1 VDGTASRVQ
10 RGQESASSVLR
21 FIVTAADG
29 AKAVIEMR
37 GQEIRGAL
45 DDGDHVSV
53 LGARRDASDGV
64 FRPARVR
71 NETTGSLVTAWQPPL
86 HQRAAKPLVTALAS
100 ALISSAVTLL
110 VGWLTSA
117 ESSKPTAVPPRPP
130 SAEDDTDWVA
140 IVAGLLVAA
149 AVSWAVWS
157 ALFGRRRRRRRRPTW
172 PVALGIVVG
181 LLLGLWVLGS

>member
-1 VDGTASRVQ
+1 MDGTASRVQ

-45 DDGDHVSV
+45 DDGDHVNV
-53 LGARRDASDGV
+53 LGAHRDASDGV

-110 VGWLTSA
+110 VGWLTSTEPSNQA
-117 ESSKPTAVPPRPP
+117 AVPPAPGP
-130 SAEDDTDWVA
+130 ASAEDDTDWVA
-140 IVAGLLVAA
+140 LVAGLLVAA
-149 AVSWAVWS
+149 AVSWAV
-157 ALFGRRRRRRRRPTW
+157 FGWRRRRRRPTW